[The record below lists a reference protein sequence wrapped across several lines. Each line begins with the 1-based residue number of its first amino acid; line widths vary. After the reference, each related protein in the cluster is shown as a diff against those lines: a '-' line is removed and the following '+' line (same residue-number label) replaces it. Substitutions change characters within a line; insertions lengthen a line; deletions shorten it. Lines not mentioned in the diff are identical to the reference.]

1 MLKDNYAKRR
11 ALLASS
17 DWLKLISSSGSISKV
32 AKQCKFIAK
41 NAINDSIQ
49 CPKTS
54 GSNFRCSLLSLPPQK
69 KTIELYET
77 LISERQIFPSLRIG

>member
-1 MLKDNYAKRR
+1 MLKDNYSKRR

-54 GSNFRCSLLSLPPQK
+54 GSNFRCSMLSLPPQK
-69 KTIELYET
+69 KNY
-77 LISERQIFPSLRIG
+77 RII